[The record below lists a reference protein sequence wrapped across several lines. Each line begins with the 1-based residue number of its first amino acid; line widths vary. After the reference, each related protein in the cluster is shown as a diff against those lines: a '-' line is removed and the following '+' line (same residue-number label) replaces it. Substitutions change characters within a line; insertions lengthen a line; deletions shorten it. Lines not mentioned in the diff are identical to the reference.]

1 MFRFWLLLHE
11 RWFDDGSCGGVCT
24 AESLFP
30 VGCNFCNFFRLNAI
44 FQLAVWSNRHQQSIT
59 LVKKA
64 RKPSF
69 VLFSMAQTK
78 TNTYNVLPGTDDI
91 WFLWSKQ
98 LYSGERKRCC
108 SCAVTECKDRENS
121 RQFCNF
127 SFDTFPINVWQTKS
141 MVDCWLGGY
150 KLGLLSPLLPSPSL
164 HLWNLINQGIHSE
177 PTCVFY
183 CVINPVLYCTV
194 YS

>member
-1 MFRFWLLLHE
+1 MAAVEVSAPPSHFFPLDAISATFFGWMQFSNWQFDQTGISKALHWWRRLESPLL
-11 RWFDDGSCGGVCT
+11 F
-24 AESLFP
+24 
-30 VGCNFCNFFRLNAI
+30 FC
-44 FQLAVWSNRHQQSIT
+44 
-59 LVKKA
+59 
-64 RKPSF
+64 
-69 VLFSMAQTK
+69 SMAQTK
-78 TNTYNVLPGTDDI
+78 TNTYNVLPGTDNI

-98 LYSGERKRCC
+98 LYSGERKRCR